1 MYLKGI
7 SMSESK
13 PSALK
18 NDPWGRPNRNN
29 QPPELDKILKDFFKK
44 HGGKTPK
51 NANLPIIIALIAAI
65 IIWALSGI
73 FVVSEGHTAVVL
85 RFGEFNRELGRGL
98 KWYAPILEQKYIV
111 STERISTYEYEAEM
125 LTTDENYA
133 RVKVALL
140 YRIQSPSDY
149 LFNVKDP
156 IDTLKEV
163 TASALRQVVGQSTL
177 EEVLSSGK
185 EQVRQEI
192 EDTVVSTLDSY
203 DMGIQV
209 RGVKLLAA
217 LPPMQ
222 VSEAFE
228 DAIKAREDEQRFI
241 NIAEAY
247 YNEILPKAKGK
258 ASRILNEAEAIKEST
273 ILRAKA
279 EIEGFNAL
287 IPIYKKDPEL
297 LTTRL
302 YIQTMEEILSKT
314 PKVIINGDKNI
325 SYLPL
330 ADLMNNSKRSQ

>member
-1 MYLKGI
+1 MN
-7 SMSESK
+7 ESK
-13 PSALK
+13 PIILK
-18 NDPWGRPNRNN
+18 TDPWGRPNQKN
-29 QPPELDKILKDFFKK
+29 QPPEIDKILKDVFARFS
-44 HGGKTPK
+44 GKNNK
-51 NANLPIIIALIAAI
+51 SGHLIPIFILIGAI
-65 IIWALSGI
+65 IVWALSGL
-73 FVVSEGHTAVVL
+73 FVVSEGQTAVVL

-98 KWYAPILEQKYIV
+98 KWYAPILEQKYVV

-163 TASALRQVVGQSTL
+163 TASALRQVVGQSKL

-185 EQVRQEI
+185 ELVRQEI
-192 EDTVVSTLDSY
+192 EDTVVSTLASY
-203 DMGIQV
+203 QMGIKV

-217 LPPMQ
+217 LPPTQ

-258 ASRILNEAEAIKEST
+258 ASRVLNEAEAVKEST

-279 EIEGFNAL
+279 EVEGFNAL
-287 IPIYKKDPEL
+287 IPVYKKDPEL
-297 LTTRL
+297 LTSRL
-302 YIQTMEEILSKT
+302 YIQTMETILSKT
-314 PKVIINGDKNI
+314 PKILINGDKNI

-330 ADLMNNSKRSQ
+330 AELLNSNTRTQR

>member
-1 MYLKGI
+1 
-7 SMSESK
+7 
-13 PSALK
+13 
-18 NDPWGRPNRNN
+18 
-29 QPPELDKILKDFFKK
+29 
-44 HGGKTPK
+44 
-51 NANLPIIIALIAAI
+51 
-65 IIWALSGI
+65 
-73 FVVSEGHTAVVL
+73 
-85 RFGEFNRELGRGL
+85 
-98 KWYAPILEQKYIV
+98 
-111 STERISTYEYEAEM
+111 
-125 LTTDENYA
+125 
-133 RVKVALL
+133 VALL

-192 EDTVVSTLDSY
+192 DDTVVSTLDSY